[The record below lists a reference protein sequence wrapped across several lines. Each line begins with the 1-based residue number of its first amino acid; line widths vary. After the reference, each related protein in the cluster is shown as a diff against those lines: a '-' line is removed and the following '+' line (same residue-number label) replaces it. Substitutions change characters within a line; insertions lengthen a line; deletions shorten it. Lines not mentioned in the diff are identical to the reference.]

1 MSNNQNDY
9 FKSKSSI
16 RVNMRWDW
24 TNTRPG
30 SDYVII
36 TGDLGKDE

>member
-30 SDYVII
+30 SGYVII
-36 TGDLGKDE
+36 TGELEKD